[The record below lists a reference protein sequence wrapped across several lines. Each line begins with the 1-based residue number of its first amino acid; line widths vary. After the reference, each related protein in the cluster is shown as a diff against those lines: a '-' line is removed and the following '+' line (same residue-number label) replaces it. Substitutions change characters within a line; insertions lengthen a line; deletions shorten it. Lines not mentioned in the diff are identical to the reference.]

1 MTNIDKLMEEIELR
15 KLFKE
20 RCPETVINNSLLD
33 DLVNYIIDIVNYYE
47 TSSKYEVAFGY
58 IYKVSN
64 FDNIIRKYDKGVFNK
79 NNIDRNIIWSII
91 SNRLDNYIK
100 EKN

>member
-20 RCPETVINNSLLD
+20 RCPEIVINNGLLD

-47 TSSKYEVAFGY
+47 TSSKYEVACGY

-91 SNRLDNYIK
+91 ANRLDNYIK